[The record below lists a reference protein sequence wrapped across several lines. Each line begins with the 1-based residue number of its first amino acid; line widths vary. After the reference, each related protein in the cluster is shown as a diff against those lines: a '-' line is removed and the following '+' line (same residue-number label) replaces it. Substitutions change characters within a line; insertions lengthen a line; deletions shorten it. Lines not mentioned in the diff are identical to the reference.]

1 MLSVKTE
8 MSVGQINVMTSDS
21 GGLSS
26 EQLTDL
32 AMDKIIRIADNAP
45 PAIKLQAESFR
56 DQLRQVV
63 FHYIELSKREE
74 RATMTQELSKNGY
87 TEVAEILRRL

>member
-56 DQLRQVV
+56 DQLRSVV